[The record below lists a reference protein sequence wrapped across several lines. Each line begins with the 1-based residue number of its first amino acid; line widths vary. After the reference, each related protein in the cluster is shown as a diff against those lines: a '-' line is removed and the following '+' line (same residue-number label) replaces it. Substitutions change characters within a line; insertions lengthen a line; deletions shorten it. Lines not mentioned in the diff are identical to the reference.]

1 MPNSNLPAQRL
12 TRHVAL
18 PLLLVLVLAADLLL
32 FGQEPGLNRF
42 LTCLLVAASLLLL
55 APSRTRTSAARFAP
69 VAILSLLPMIE
80 APTLSSLIVASLGL
94 VLLALAAG
102 GLLPKNPTA
111 IPATLARFVLKI
123 PPRSFHGAGRLMQ
136 TRALPATA
144 RGIGTE
150 LRFWILPLIL
160 GAVFV
165 GLFAGANPLIDR
177 ALEAI
182 DLGAILSLIDLQR
195 LAFWLMTAGLVWIL
209 FRPKLSRRF
218 CRRSANQDIALVP
231 PSVISEPVLFRALIL
246 FNLLFA
252 IQTMLD
258 MAYLWGGMELPEGMS
273 HAEYAHRGAYPLVIT
288 ALLAA
293 LFVLVAIPRGQGGA
307 HTRLIRA
314 LVYVWIAQN
323 ILLCLSAILR
333 LDLYVVAYS
342 LTGMRVA
349 AGLWMLLVAAGLALI
364 LLRILFDKSNAWL
377 FAMNAACLIVVLYG
391 VAVTNIEGIIASYNV
406 EHSRD
411 LDGGGA
417 WLDIEYL
424 ASLGP
429 AALPALDTYLA
440 RASFRQLPDFRL
452 VTMYNIRRDLS
463 FEVKIRSKDWRSWT
477 WRAHRLEKHLAGP
490 VPLD

>member
-1 MPNSNLPAQRL
+1 M
-12 TRHVAL
+12 
-18 PLLLVLVLAADLLL
+18 LLLTLVADLLL
-32 FGQEPGLNRF
+32 FGQAPGLNRF
-42 LTCLLVAASLLLL
+42 FFCLLMVASLLLV
-55 APSRTRTSAARFAP
+55 APPRRRATVARFAP
-69 VAILSLLPMIE
+69 LAALSVLPMFE
-80 APTLSSLIVASLGL
+80 APTLSSLILASLGL
-94 VLLALAAG
+94 ILLALAAA
-102 GLLPKNPTA
+102 GLLPKDLTA
-111 IPATLARFVLKI
+111 IPGTLARFVLKI
-123 PPRSFHGAGRLMQ
+123 PPRFVRGAGQLMQ
-136 TRALPATA
+136 TRALPAKA

-150 LRFWILPLIL
+150 LRFWIMPLIL

-165 GLFAGANPLIDR
+165 GLFAGANPLIER

-182 DLGAILSLIDLQR
+182 DLAAILSLIDLQR
-195 LAFWLMTAGLVWIL
+195 LTFWLITAGLVWL
-209 FRPKLSRRF
+209 LLRPKLSRRF
-218 CRRSANQDIALVP
+218 CRRAKDPVLALVP
-231 PSVISEPVLFRALIL
+231 PSVISEPVLLRALIL
-246 FNLLFA
+246 FNFLFA

-307 HTRLIRA
+307 HTRLIRV

-333 LDLYVVAYS
+333 LDLYVATYS

-364 LLRILFDKSNAWL
+364 LLRILLDRSNAWL
-377 FAMNAACLIVVLYG
+377 LAMNAASLVVVLYG
-391 VAVTNIEGIIASYNV
+391 VAVTDIEGIIARYNV
-406 EHSRD
+406 DHSRD

-417 WLDIEYL
+417 WLDVEYL

-429 AALPALDTYLA
+429 SALPAVDTYLA

-452 VTMYNIRRDLS
+452 ARMHNLRGDLAFA
-463 FEVKIRSKDWRSWT
+463 FESRSEDWRSWT